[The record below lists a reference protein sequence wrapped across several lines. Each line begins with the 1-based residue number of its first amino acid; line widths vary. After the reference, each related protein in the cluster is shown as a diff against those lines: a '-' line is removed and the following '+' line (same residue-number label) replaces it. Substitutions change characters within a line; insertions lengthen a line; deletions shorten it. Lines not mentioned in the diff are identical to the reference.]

1 MLNEQP
7 EGKAYPTWPMG
18 MPRSSVCRSAESCCA
33 SRFCMRFDIS
43 ADTGKDNDG

>member
-1 MLNEQP
+1 MLNERP

-33 SRFCMRFDIS
+33 SRFCM
-43 ADTGKDNDG
+43 